1 MTIVDRKR
9 FFSTKIKYTAL
20 LITLIILFFLY
31 PLISILAQG
40 YLFISLVFLLVNLL
54 VIETLSFNKK
64 WIYLLR
70 AIAIITLVSELI
82 FFQELPIFEDFLSF
96 LDFETNLSYMLFNS
110 LAILAI
116 GTRIFTEKKVNRD
129 IVHGGIC
136 VFLILGL
143 LWANF
148 YQLILSIDSHA
159 FQNISLDEGDQVY
172 QMLYYSFTTLT
183 TLGYGDI
190 TPVNK
195 FAMTFANAEAIIGLL
210 YPSIFIARLVALY
223 TTQEQANK

>member
-9 FFSTKIKYTAL
+9 FFSTKTKYTKL
-20 LITLIILFFLY
+20 LIVLIILFFIY

-40 YLFISLVFLLVNLL
+40 YLLVSFVFLLVNLL
-54 VIETLSFNKK
+54 VIESLSLKRK
-64 WIYLLR
+64 WLYLLR

-82 FFQELPIFEDFLSF
+82 FFQELPILEDFLYF
-96 LDFETNLSYMLFNS
+96 LDFETNLAYMLFHS

-116 GTRIFTEKKVNRD
+116 GSRIFTENKVNRD

-143 LWANF
+143 LWGSF
-148 YQLILSIDSHA
+148 YQLILSIDSNA
-159 FQNISLDEGDQVY
+159 FQNISLEEGDQVY

-223 TTQEQANK
+223 TTQEQADN

>member
-1 MTIVDRKR
+1 MTIIDKKR
-9 FFSTKIKYTAL
+9 FFSTKTKYTKL
-20 LITLIILFFLY
+20 LIVLIILFFIY
-31 PLISILAQG
+31 PLISILAKG

-54 VIETLSFNKK
+54 VIETLSLKRK

-70 AIAIITLVSELI
+70 AIAIISWISEVI
-82 FFQELPIFEDFLSF
+82 FFQELPIFQDFLYF
-96 LDFETNLSYMLFNS
+96 LDFEANLSYMLFNG

-116 GTRIFTEKKVNRD
+116 GKRIFIEKQVNRD

-143 LWANF
+143 LWSNF

-159 FQNISLDEGDQVY
+159 FQNVSLEEGDQIY
-172 QMLYYSFTTLT
+172 QMLYYSFTTIT

-223 TTQEQANK
+223 TTQEQADN